1 MQEKNNQE
9 KILEKIYEANSEKI
23 DTKLKNTYQNIKEK
37 LKEIDFNDIKI
48 EINDKNLQEKLT
60 KILKI
65 QEENNNI
72 KISEYCKEMYK
83 EGFKDGIKL
92 IIECME

>member
-23 DTKLKNTYQNIKEK
+23 DTKLKNTYQNIKAK
-37 LKEIDFNDIKI
+37 LKEINLNEIKSETNNKI
-48 EINDKNLQEKLT
+48 LPEKLT